1 MVFFM
6 IPFITFWSLMILA
19 SAASAAEIQ
28 RFSLEQDGQQRI
40 IHYDLVGEEREA
52 SVVLTVVVQGKH
64 YADKDLHLSGDIGI
78 VRTGKDKSICWSV
91 LQDFPN
97 GTGGPVETRLS
108 VAWAVFKDRKTDMEF
123 VTMKGGCFQAG
134 DLFGDGSA
142 NEKPLHEVCVSDFAI
157 GRYEVKVRE
166 FRQFVNDT
174 DYRTEAERKDG
185 CYSWCEKGWKKDRS
199 KNWSN
204 PGFEQEDD
212 HPVVCVSWNDA
223 AKFAAWLSR
232 KSGRTYRL
240 PTEAEW
246 EYAARSLGKE
256 VKYAWGNGGPVGNI
270 ADEFSKRQCPLLAT
284 WPGYDDGYVYT
295 APVGKYQPNDAG
307 LYDMAGNVSE
317 WCQDW
322 YDVHYYTDSPR
333 KDPHGPFDGQY
344 KALRGGSW
352 SSAPDRQR
360 IASRMGNEPHKGYAN
375 LGFRLVAADTPK
387 GGSDNKER

>member
-1 MVFFM
+1 MLPLMM
-6 IPFITFWSLMILA
+6 IWTLFLLLSEV
-19 SAASAAEIQ
+19 SAAEIQ
-28 RFSLEQDGQQRI
+28 NVVVEQSGQDRV
-40 IHYDLVGEEREA
+40 IHYDLVGEELGADIE
-52 SVVLTVVVQGKH
+52 LTVVVQGKS
-64 YADKDLHLSGDIGI
+64 YSRKDLHLSGDIGT
-78 VRTGKDKSICWSV
+78 VKLGRKKSISWSV
-91 LQDFPN
+91 MQDFPD
-97 GTGGPVETRLS
+97 GTRGPVETRLS
-108 VAWAVFKDRKTDMEF
+108 VAWAVSKDRKTDMEF
-123 VTMKGGCFQAG
+123 VAMKGGCFPAG
-134 DLFGDGSA
+134 DLFGDGA
-142 NEKPLHEVCVSDFAI
+142 VNEKPVHEVCVSDFAI

-166 FRQFVNDT
+166 FRQFVNNT

-185 CYSWCEKGWKKDRS
+185 CYGWCEKGWKKDRS
-199 KNWSN
+199 KNWNN

-232 KSGRTYRL
+232 KSGRAYRL

-246 EYAARSLGKE
+246 EYAARSRGKE
-256 VKYAWGNGGPVGNI
+256 VKYAWGNGGPAGNI
-270 ADEFSKRQCPLLAT
+270 ADEFSKQQCPLLAT

-322 YDVHYYTDSPR
+322 YDMHYYANSPR
-333 KDPHGPFDGQY
+333 TDPHGPSDGQY

-360 IASRMGNEPHKGYAN
+360 ASSRMGNEPHKGYAN
-375 LGFRLVAADTPK
+375 LGFRLVVADTPK
-387 GGSDNKER
+387 DGSGNKER